1 MLKLRLDVDYPYPS
15 RIKSF
20 LYTVLNRRP
29 SKNYL
34 RNSKIIARMAN
45 ESSLGLRV
53 FWFFTPYTIP
63 DSELLELMHSD
74 RHEVA
79 LHVATNPYAEMEHLE
94 KATQRKL
101 QYYTVHGTERIL
113 ARLMWRRKLWQAKIE
128 VPSDF
133 PLKSFYVFPTLGL
146 DRLCYEKPREE
157 ALRIAE
163 VAIAEG
169 KVLHFHP
176 VWLFQQGTI
185 NHRGPVYE
193 TLKKLLRVDKELGTL
208 FIRRKGF
215 FKIARFEGA
224 LEYQRDFVPTTSFLE
239 KLRERG
245 IDVFTF
251 LERKWCCAIPT
262 PPKSWVKT
270 EDNIAL
276 LNITTYN
283 DWLDL
288 VGKKTRNMIRKAEKS
303 GIQIQIAQP
312 SKQLAEGVWKIYN
325 EISVRQD
332 RAFPHFGITLDA
344 VQANIFS
351 NTEEIFIAAY
361 FQNEL
366 AGFIQIAFGDRIA
379 IITQILSLMRHFDKA
394 VNNVL
399 MAKAVEICSARQ
411 ICWLMYGRMGNHP
424 SLDAF
429 KQNNGFTKFP
439 LSRYYVPIT
448 LKGRLAI
455 RLGLHQELKDAVP
468 ERAKPILIPL
478 FNWVSR
484 VRQHL
489 RIS

>member
-215 FKIARFEGA
+215 FKIARFE
-224 LEYQRDFVPTTSFLE
+224 
-239 KLRERG
+239 
-245 IDVFTF
+245 
-251 LERKWCCAIPT
+251 
-262 PPKSWVKT
+262 
-270 EDNIAL
+270 
-276 LNITTYN
+276 
-283 DWLDL
+283 
-288 VGKKTRNMIRKAEKS
+288 
-303 GIQIQIAQP
+303 
-312 SKQLAEGVWKIYN
+312 
-325 EISVRQD
+325 
-332 RAFPHFGITLDA
+332 
-344 VQANIFS
+344 
-351 NTEEIFIAAY
+351 
-361 FQNEL
+361 
-366 AGFIQIAFGDRIA
+366 
-379 IITQILSLMRHFDKA
+379 
-394 VNNVL
+394 
-399 MAKAVEICSARQ
+399 
-411 ICWLMYGRMGNHP
+411 
-424 SLDAF
+424 
-429 KQNNGFTKFP
+429 
-439 LSRYYVPIT
+439 
-448 LKGRLAI
+448 
-455 RLGLHQELKDAVP
+455 
-468 ERAKPILIPL
+468 
-478 FNWVSR
+478 
-484 VRQHL
+484 
-489 RIS
+489 